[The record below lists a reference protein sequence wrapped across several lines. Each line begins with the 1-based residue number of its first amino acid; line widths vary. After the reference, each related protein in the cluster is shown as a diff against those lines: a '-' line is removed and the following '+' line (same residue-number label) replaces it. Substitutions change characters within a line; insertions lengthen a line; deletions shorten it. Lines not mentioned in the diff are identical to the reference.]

1 MSASKLVFE
10 IGTEEI
16 PAMPLYAA
24 TRDLAAAAE
33 TAHIPH
39 VPAAG
44 IGFAPGVGAAARHCV
59 AALGVARADTAGFR
73 VVGMC

>member
-33 TAHIPH
+33 TALDE
-39 VPAAG
+39 
-44 IGFAPGVGAAARHCV
+44 ARLAHGEIV
-59 AALGVARADTAGFR
+59 T
-73 VVGMC
+73 

>member
-24 TRDLAAAAE
+24 TRDSPPLPKPPLTRHASRMAKSSPIRRRAA
-33 TAHIPH
+33 
-39 VPAAG
+39 
-44 IGFAPGVGAAARHCV
+44 
-59 AALGVARADTAGFR
+59 
-73 VVGMC
+73 